1 MIIITLIL
9 TIINIIIMLKN
20 LKSNEDIK
28 SIEKTINAKL
38 DYLMSM
44 EENNC
49 NTPRKQRYSNRKIN

>member
-1 MIIITLIL
+1 MILITLIL
-9 TIINIIIMLKN
+9 TIINIITMLKN
-20 LKSNEDIK
+20 LKSSEDIK

-49 NTPRKQRYSNRKIN
+49 NHKCHKDGACRC